1 MIFRT
6 LFFTLLALLMQPI
19 SADSNDCAMN
29 LDFTKRYLA
38 SDESVRLCDAYA
50 DTVLLVVNTASYC
63 GFTSQFAGL
72 EALQENMVTR
82 DSPCLVFL
90 QTIFFRIPA
99 QRKIFENFV
108 T

>member
-1 MIFRT
+1 MVFRT

-50 DTVLLVVNTASYC
+50 DTVLWWSTQPVTAASLRN
-63 GFTSQFAGL
+63 SQVLKPFRK
-72 EALQENMVTR
+72 NMVTR
-82 DSPCLVFL
+82 DSPCSVFL

-99 QRKIFENFV
+99 QRIIFENFV